1 MSCPCRKYYSIYN
14 RKTDEPVLIH
24 ATSREIREK
33 MNIKPSNLSH
43 YVEHTRKNLHVGRRY
58 DVYVDDPEED
68 EDE

>member
-1 MSCPCRKYYSIYN
+1 MSRPCEKYYSIYN

-24 ATSREIREK
+24 ATSREVREK

-43 YVEHTRKNLHVGRRY
+43 YVADTRKNLHVGRRY